1 MEHEKL
7 KRVIQESVP
16 GKQVT
21 LAHVIAHP
29 DADLYKKLG
38 VLEPDAGAL
47 GILTITPT
55 EGAIIAA
62 DVATKAADVTLAFV
76 DRFSGAVVV
85 FGDVQSVQTALEAV
99 VRVLNET
106 LSFAPAP
113 ITKSY
118 GGTSIETHYADRPD
132 QCRQNQLYPGH
143 ESRTTALQ
151 KNPGHRGDAQRH

>member
-47 GILTITPT
+47 GILTITPHRR
-55 EGAIIAA
+55 GDYCGGCGHQGCGCNAG
-62 DVATKAADVTLAFV
+62 LC
-76 DRFSGAVVV
+76 GPV
-85 FGDVQSVQTALEAV
+85 F
-99 VRVLNET
+99 RR
-106 LSFAPAP
+106 
-113 ITKSY
+113 
-118 GGTSIETHYADRPD
+118 GGGFWGCAERADRAGSGGACAERNPFL
-132 QCRQNQLYPGH
+132 CTCAHY
-143 ESRTTALQ
+143 Q
-151 KNPGHRGDAQRH
+151 KLGRNFD